1 MSHVHLF
8 LFCSFL
14 TSFPSFPPSLPQVST
29 WFANARRR
37 LKKENKVTW
46 SPRACKSSDDRGCDD
61 DSDEAEKPLKNDK
74 DLPGKQE
81 LNQSVSTFCMFQGL
95 LKVWWAGTDL
105 ALPVWFIIADQQCAD
120 LQSDLEDFD
129 LLESDGSDCE
139 PKPQFLSEEDGA
151 NKNTDLPHGH
161 LTHNPDPLHGKER
174 LSPDCPKLTPVQQ
187 QNNGFYPNP
196 DRRSTDTKPKIWSIA
211 HTAVSLDG
219 SLQPEY
225 PPCMMSSTGSS
236 SPGYPSNM
244 ALTKAERQQESPVA
258 TLREW
263 VDGVF
268 HGPPFQQ
275 PKPAEVWKGLN
286 DGVIDSRQ
294 PGQSFELV
302 RSVSSL

>member
-1 MSHVHLF
+1 M
-8 LFCSFL
+8 
-14 TSFPSFPPSLPQVST
+14 PSLPQVST

-61 DSDEAEKPLKNDK
+61 DSDEAEKPLKDDK
-74 DLPGKQE
+74 DLPGE
-81 LNQSVSTFCMFQGL
+81 RGLNQSVSTFSLFQVCS
-95 LKVWWAGTDL
+95 KFEDL
-105 ALPVWFIIADQQCAD
+105 MLSISFIIADQQCAD

-129 LLESDGSDCE
+129 LLESDVSDCE
-139 PKPQFLSEEDGA
+139 PKPQFLSEDNDA
-151 NKNTDLPHGH
+151 NTDLPHGH
-161 LTHNPDPLHGKER
+161 LTHNPDLLHGKER

-187 QNNGFYPNP
+187 QNNTFYPAR
-196 DRRSTDTKPKIWSIA
+196 DLRCTDLKPKIWSIA
-211 HTAVSLDG
+211 HTAVSLDA

-225 PPCMMSSTGSS
+225 PPCMLSSTGSS

-244 ALTKAERQQESPVA
+244 ALTKADRQQESPVA

-268 HGPPFQQ
+268 HGPPYQQ
-275 PKPAEVWKGLN
+275 PKQTEVWKGLN
-286 DGVIDSRQ
+286 DGVIDSRT

-302 RSVSSL
+302 RSTSSL